1 MYHYVVTSEK
11 SVAELKDAL
20 YEVVPT
26 IQFGILGELDLMAIM
41 QKKGV
46 DHSQAS
52 YAFEVCNPKRAKAL
66 IDQNPLAHMF
76 LPCKVMIYEV
86 DGTTHIGM
94 PRPSTQAKMLE
105 DDKLIELAKEV
116 EDILIGAIDQIK

>member
-11 SVAELKDAL
+11 SVEQLKGAL

-26 IQFGILGELDLMAIM
+26 IQFGILGELDLTAIM

-46 DHSQAS
+46 DHNTAS
-52 YAFEVCNPKRAKAL
+52 FEFEVCNPKRAKSL

-76 LPCKVMIYEV
+76 LPCKVTIYEA
-86 DGTTHIGM
+86 DGKTHIGM
-94 PRPSTQAKMLE
+94 PRPSTQARMLE
-105 DDKLIELAKEV
+105 DAKLEEMAKEI
-116 EDILIGAIDQIK
+116 EDILIGAIDQIN

>member
-11 SVAELKDAL
+11 SAAELKDAL

-26 IQFGILGELDLMAIM
+26 IQFGILGELDLTAIM

-46 DHSQAS
+46 DHHTQS
-52 YAFEVCNPKRAKAL
+52 YEFEVCNPKHAKKL

-76 LPCKVMIYEV
+76 LPCKVTIFEA
-86 DGTTHIGM
+86 DGKTHIGM
-94 PRPSTQAKMLE
+94 PRPTTQASMLE
-105 DDKLIELAKEV
+105 DTKLEELAKEV

>member
-11 SVAELKDAL
+11 SAEQLKDAL

-26 IQFGILGELDLMAIM
+26 IQFGILGELDLKAIM

-46 DHSQAS
+46 DHNLSS
-52 YAFEVCNPKRAKAL
+52 FEFEVCNPKRAKGL

-76 LPCKVMIYEV
+76 LPCKVTIYEA
-86 DGTTHIGM
+86 DGKTHIGM
-94 PRPSTQAKMLE
+94 PRPSAQAKMLE
-105 DDKLIELAKEV
+105 DQKLEKMAKEI